1 MNKSPKSPKSPKP
14 AKPAKPNLRAAPA
27 WARAEFVL
35 AAHRIDQMPPD
46 VGAEVA
52 FAGRSNAGKSS
63 AINAITGQAKLA
75 RISKTP
81 GRTQQL
87 VVFAFDP
94 HRRVVDLPG
103 YGYAEV
109 PAALRAHWGQ
119 TLSMYFTE
127 RAALRGLLIAM
138 DVRHPMRDYDEQ
150 MLQLAAM
157 RRMPVHVLL
166 TKADKLGRG
175 QGANALVATRKALAS
190 QPGEVS
196 VQLFSGITGDG
207 VDAARSV
214 IARWLSSREPQS
226 GPVAGDDRAG

>member
-1 MNKSPKSPKSPKP
+1 LNKSR
-14 AKPAKPNLRAAPA
+14 KPNLRAAPA
-27 WARAEFVL
+27 WAQAEFVL
-35 AAHRIDQMPPD
+35 AAHRLDQMSVD
-46 VGAEVA
+46 SGAEVA

-63 AINAITGQAKLA
+63 AINAITGQPKLA

-94 HRRVVDLPG
+94 HRRLVDLPG

-119 TLSMYFTE
+119 MLTQYFTQRE
-127 RAALRGLLIAM
+127 ALRGLLIAM

-175 QGANALVATRKALAS
+175 AGATALAATRKALAA

-196 VQLFSGITGDG
+196 VQLFSAINGDG

-214 IARWLSSREPQS
+214 IARWLSNRDQAQREPAP
-226 GPVAGDDRAG
+226 G